1 MADKGT
7 YHHSAAG
14 HHKHGHAHHVAAV
27 ANLETAT
34 AAVASD
40 LDAMKARVAALSNRS
55 TKLGGGAPA
64 GSGPGA
70 GILAQVEAAGAA
82 VRDLKDAKAS
92 KDDIKAA
99 VEKLL
104 ALKAEYKAATGQD
117 VPAPGDT
124 GGKKSKG
131 GAATTDQGK
140 KEKVDPNSAA
150 ASAVKAAPAL
160 PKTSLNYNRFGQPD
174 TKQGGALSADEKMH
188 FITRNLDE
196 VCKRELIEKVLTEE
210 KRDLKVYWGTATT
223 GRPHIAYFVPMMKIA
238 DFLRAGCEVTVLFAD
253 IHGYLDNMKSSFELL
268 ALRTEYYKAII
279 SALLESIGVSLDK
292 LKFVT
297 GRSFQLTPDYSLD
310 ILKLCTL
317 TSQRD
322 AQKAGAEVVK
332 QSEAPPLSGLLYP
345 LLQWLDEE
353 YLGVDCQFGGVDQRK
368 IFMGAEKYLPKIGY
382 KQRAHLMNP
391 MVPGLS
397 GTKMSSSEANSK
409 LDLLD
414 DAKAVKKK
422 INRVFC
428 EEKNVENNPL
438 LSFVKAVLI
447 MVKGDFV
454 LTQRDQPTITYAD
467 YDRLHADFAAGKIHP
482 ADFKSSVTD
491 AINAVLEPVRSK
503 MQEPAMLKLIAEAY
517 PAEVVEKKGAKKE
530 DSKKPV
536 DPEAAAKAAAG
547 KAAAAASGKPKQK
560 QKQKQQQPKAGK
572 AAPAATAAAA
582 NTAND
587 ISRINIQVGKIVSVE
602 KHPNADSMYVE
613 KIDLGEPDGPRT
625 VCSGLAGKIPMDALK
640 DRMVVVVTNLKAAN
654 LRSIKS
660 SAMLLCATSAD
671 GVTECLDPPAG
682 CVVGERITVEG
693 YPGAADA
700 TIKPG
705 SSKKGPSVWEIC
717 QPDLAVT
724 ADKVATWK
732 GVSLMTSKGPLTV
745 ATAAGAAIK

>member
-1 MADKGT
+1 M
-7 YHHSAAG
+7 
-14 HHKHGHAHHVAAV
+14 
-27 ANLETAT
+27 LQ
-34 AAVASD
+34 
-40 LDAMKARVAALSNRS
+40 ARVVALSARS
-55 TKLGGGAPA
+55 AKLAGGDARAA

-70 GILAQVEAAGAA
+70 DILARVEAAGAV
-82 VRDLKDAKAS
+82 VRDLKAAKAS
-92 KDDIKAA
+92 KDEVAAA
-99 VEKLL
+99 VTKLL

-117 VPAPGDT
+117 VPAPG
-124 GGKKSKG
+124 GGGGKQQPKKSKG
-131 GAATTDQGK
+131 GDANADQGK
-140 KEKVDPNSAA
+140 KEKKEKGKPDGAA
-150 ASAVKAAPAL
+150 APAAKATPAL

-188 FITRNLDE
+188 LITRNLDE

-268 ALRTEYYKAII
+268 ALRTKYYQAII
-279 SALLESIGVSLDK
+279 SAMLVSIGVSLDK
-292 LKFVT
+292 LRFVT

-447 MVKGDFV
+447 MVNGDFV
-454 LTQRDQPTITYAD
+454 LTQRDQPTITYVEYAQ
-467 YDRLHADFAAGKIHP
+467 LHTDFAAGKIHP

-491 AINAVLEPVRSK
+491 AINAVLEPVRSTMK
-503 MQEPAMLKLIAEAY
+503 EPAMLKLIAEAY
-517 PAEVVEKKGAKKE
+517 PAEVAEKKGGKKDE
-530 DSKKPV
+530 SNKVV

-547 KAAAAASGKPKQK
+547 KAAAAAQQKPKQK
-560 QKQKQQQPKAGK
+560 QQQQQPKAGK
-572 AAPAATAAAA
+572 AAPAAAAAAA

-682 CVVGERITVEG
+682 CEVGERVTVEG
-693 YPGAADA
+693 FPGAADA

-745 ATAAGAAIK
+745 ATAAGAVIK